1 MALSRQGP
9 RPDHPRLVLATTI
22 VASSLAFIDGS
33 VVNVGLPAI
42 GHSLTGSAADLSWV
56 INAYLLP
63 LSALILF
70 GGALGDRFGRRRLL
84 NIGVALFAA
93 SSAACAMAPTL
104 AWLCVARALQGVGAA
119 LLLPNS
125 LAILGGA
132 FEGAAR
138 GRAVGIWSASGA
150 MAGAL
155 GPVLGGW
162 LIDRV
167 GWPAIFLI
175 NLPLA
180 AAAIAIGLHAVRDDS
195 GDARGARLDIAGA
208 VIATAALGAL
218 TWALTTGSNGW
229 SAAALAAAAAGLA
242 LGVAF
247 IVAEKR
253 QGDRAMTPLALFGA
267 RSVAALNLMTFLL
280 YGALAGYLLLLPYA
294 LIEALHYSALAAGAA
309 LLPFPLV
316 VGLISP
322 VAGAV
327 AGRIGPRIPLVA
339 GCLLV
344 AAGLLAALLVNTGA
358 GYWTGVLPSV
368 LAVGLG
374 MACAA
379 APLTTAVLSSVDA
392 RHTGAASGLNSAV
405 ARVGGVV
412 AIALIGAV
420 LAAHAA
426 ALLRAFHLAAIA
438 GTVISAAAAICSA
451 AVGDGASSPD
461 EGSRAIDLNG
471 ITDRAACVAVEN
483 SRQREAST

>member
-1 MALSRQGP
+1 MTAHTLCDRGIALAREGQAP
-9 RPDHPRLVLATTI
+9 AHPRLVLATTI
-22 VASSLAFIDGS
+22 LASSLAFIDGS

-42 GHSLTGSAADLSWV
+42 GHSLRGSAAGLSWV

-93 SSAACAMAPTL
+93 GSAACALAPTL
-104 AWLCVARALQGVGAA
+104 GWLYLARALQGMGAA

-125 LAILGGA
+125 LAILGSTFA
-132 FEGAAR
+132 GAAR
-138 GRAVGIWSASGA
+138 GRAVGVWSATGA

-180 AAAIAIGLHAVRDDS
+180 AIAVALALYAVRDDS
-195 GDARGARLDIAGA
+195 ADARGARLDIAGA
-208 VIATAALGAL
+208 VMATAALAAL
-218 TWALTTGSNGW
+218 TWALTAGSGAAGW
-229 SAAALAAAAAGLA
+229 SAAAIAAAAVGLI
-242 LGVAF
+242 LGAAF
-247 IVAEKR
+247 VWTEKR
-253 QGDRAMTPLALFGA
+253 LGDRAMTPLALFGA

-280 YGALAGYLLLLPYA
+280 YGALAGYLLLLPYV

-309 LLPFPLV
+309 LLPFPLI
-316 VGLISP
+316 VGLVSP

-327 AGRIGPRIPLVA
+327 AGRIGSRILLVA
-339 GCLLV
+339 GCVLV
-344 AAGLLAALLVNTGA
+344 GAGLLAAMLINEGA

-368 LAVGLG
+368 LGVGLG

-392 RHTGAASGLNSAV
+392 RHTGSASGLNSAV
-405 ARVGGVV
+405 ARIGGVV
-412 AIALIGAV
+412 TIALIGAV
-420 LAAHAA
+420 LATHGA
-426 ALLRAFHLAAIA
+426 ALVHAFRLAAIA
-438 GTVISAAAAICSA
+438 GAVTAIAAAASA
-451 AVGDGASSPD
+451 GLVKSKAARPDVG
-461 EGSRAIDLNG
+461 
-471 ITDRAACVAVEN
+471 
-483 SRQREAST
+483 